1 MCVPRLVFVSASGSG
16 SLIPSPEEAL
26 GSRHKFEALG
36 ICRRWRLRRTGN
48 ERGRESEPE
57 GRSAPS
63 AVRRTVLLLCWNI
76 RYPPRL
82 AVPLVL
88 LLFLLLLLLVWPTR
102 SISAPPLR
110 SRFIH
115 LVVDLVGLLRRCCNT
130 RTRALSRCRPSSRQ
144 PTTSG
149 SLARRTMTTMTTRC
163 GKSRSWCLAT
173 VLRARRLSFGASS
186 VVPLVTRL
194 RPSRTNRQ
202 CCRCSRQQHLML
214 ILVTPHASCDCTS
227 SIAFETKKLLMDN
240 KRVWITESESESTSR
255 DAPHLLIEAYAC
267 ACGPGAI
274 RSSSRS
280 SSRSGTPLVRKNI
293 AH

>member
-88 LLFLLLLLLVWPTR
+88 LLFLLLVWPTR
-102 SISAPPLR
+102 HSL
-110 SRFIH
+110 
-115 LVVDLVGLLRRCCNT
+115 DLCT
-130 RTRALSRCRPSSRQ
+130 TTALAVHSFGCRPGGAAQEVLQHPNSR
-144 PTTSG
+144 
-149 SLARRTMTTMTTRC
+149 SLAMSS
-163 GKSRSWCLAT
+163 KFASANDEWLAGT
-173 VLRARRLSFGASS
+173 SNNDDDDDSVWQVKIVVLG
-186 VVPLVTRL
+186 
-194 RPSRTNRQ
+194 
-202 CCRCSRQQHLML
+202 
-214 ILVTPHASCDCTS
+214 D
-227 SIAFETKKLLMDN
+227 
-240 KRVWITESESESTSR
+240 
-255 DAPHLLIEAYAC
+255 
-267 ACGPGAI
+267 
-274 RSSSRS
+274 SSSGKTALVR
-280 SSRSGTPLVRKNI
+280 RFVSGTFGDSPSTITYESPMLSVFAPAAPDADSRYAPRI
-293 AH
+293 V